1 MNFFDQE
8 LRKFFAKD
16 HAFDDVKFIG
26 KACYGTLGEKTR
38 MKLEFVTHGTY
49 QKYEG
54 IKATVIDKNDGVIDT
69 LMLKFSDVWGKK
81 KLNNP
86 NFRDG
91 IEPYAWIY
99 NEKAEWY
106 AYEPTNADYKVMAE
120 SVSDYAELFKEQTQ
134 EQTQEMKS
142 SYSLNQ
148 QM

>member
-1 MNFFDQE
+1 MNFFEQE
-8 LRKFFAKD
+8 LRKFFSKY

-38 MKLEFVTHGTY
+38 MKLEFVTLGTH

-54 IKATVIDKNDGVIDT
+54 IKATVIDINDGVIDT
-69 LMLKFSDVWGKK
+69 LTLKFSDAWGKK

-91 IEPYAWIY
+91 IEPYIWIY

-106 AYEPTNADYKVMAE
+106 AYQPTNADYKVMAE

-134 EQTQEMKS
+134 EMRN

>member
-1 MNFFDQE
+1 MNFFEQE
-8 LRKFFAKD
+8 LKRLFAKD

-26 KACYGTLGEKTR
+26 KVCYGTLGEKTR
-38 MKLEFVTHGTY
+38 MKLEFVTIGTY

-54 IKATVIDKNDGVIDT
+54 IKATVIDKTDGVIDT
-69 LMLKFSDVWGKK
+69 LTLKFSDVWGKK

-91 IEPYAWIY
+91 IEPYVWIY

-120 SVSDYAELFKEQTQ
+120 SVSDYAELFKEQA
-134 EQTQEMKS
+134 QEMKS

>member
-1 MNFFDQE
+1 MNFFEKE
-8 LRKFFAKD
+8 LRKFCAKD

-26 KACYGTLGEKTR
+26 KVCYGTLGEKTR
-38 MKLEFVTHGTY
+38 MKLEFVTLGTH

-69 LMLKFSDVWGKK
+69 LTLKFSDAWGKK

-91 IEPYAWIY
+91 IEPYIWIY

-106 AYEPTNADYKVMAE
+106 AYQPTNADYNVMAE

-134 EQTQEMKS
+134 EMRNS
-142 SYSLNQ
+142 
-148 QM
+148 

>member
-1 MNFFDQE
+1 MNFFEQE
-8 LRKFFAKD
+8 LRKFFFFF

-38 MKLEFVTHGTY
+38 MKLEFVTLGTH

-69 LMLKFSDVWGKK
+69 LTLKFSDAWGKK

-91 IEPYAWIY
+91 IEPYIWIY

-106 AYEPTNADYKVMAE
+106 AYQPTNADYKVMAE

-134 EQTQEMKS
+134 EMRN

>member
-1 MNFFDQE
+1 MNYFEQE

-38 MKLEFVTHGTY
+38 MKLEFVTLGTH

-54 IKATVIDKNDGVIDT
+54 IKATVIDKSDGIIDT
-69 LMLKFSDVWGKK
+69 LTLKFSDVWGKK
-81 KLNNP
+81 KLNNT

-91 IEPYAWIY
+91 IEPYIWIY

-106 AYEPTNADYKVMAE
+106 AYEPINADYKAMAE
-120 SVSDYAELFKEQTQ
+120 SVGDYAELFKEQTQ
-134 EQTQEMKS
+134 GMKS
-142 SYSLNQ
+142 SYCINQ